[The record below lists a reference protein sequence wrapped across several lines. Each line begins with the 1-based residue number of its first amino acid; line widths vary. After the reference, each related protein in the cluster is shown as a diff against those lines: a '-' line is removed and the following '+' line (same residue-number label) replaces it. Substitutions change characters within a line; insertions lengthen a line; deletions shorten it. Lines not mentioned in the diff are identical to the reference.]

1 MRGYCWLDDRY
12 IYRRAVQLEQSRAI
26 RGDRPVDDVLI
37 KTAKGRKIE
46 LSAHHNNF
54 VASRHVENGNRF
66 RKLGVCVCVHG
77 LLWASS
83 LLLVALSIV

>member
-26 RGDRPVDDVLI
+26 RGDQPVDDVLI

-66 RKLGVCVCVHG
+66 SKIGGVCVCTRPPVG
-77 LLWASS
+77 S